1 MSEILQEVI
10 VGVLTCVTTGGLGSI
25 FYLKQQKK
33 LKEFE
38 VKAAELENKNKEINN
53 VASVNTEWEKI
64 ANKLSAERTELI
76 DDIHRQLEVIKELQ
90 SKIDNANVSKDKA
103 WEMYSNCRIDCAKK
117 DRLISELNWYRCE
130 INGCPYRK
138 PPRKYGD
145 FDFPE
150 NAVVKTDNDKNF
162 EN

>member
-1 MSEILQEVI
+1 MSEILQDIIFPI
-10 VGVLTCVTTGGLGSI
+10 VSALITGGIGSI
-25 FYLKQQKK
+25 FYFKQNKK
-33 LKEFE
+33 LKEYE
-38 VKAAELENKNKEINN
+38 VKEAELENKNKEISN
-53 VASVNTEWEKI
+53 VSIVNSEWEKI
-64 ANKLSAERTELI
+64 YNKLTCEREELV
-76 DDIHRQLEVIKELQ
+76 DELHEQLEVIKDLND
-90 SKIDNANVSKDKA
+90 KIDSANISKEKA

-150 NAVVKTDNDKNF
+150 NGVVNINDTEKK
-162 EN
+162 